1 LRKIARKNLTM
12 LSGIRHFLFDLD
24 GTLVDS
30 SPLHEAAYRAALAP
44 NHARLLAGFDYRAIA
59 GLPTPTALAQLGVAE
74 EDIPRL
80 TQAKQAHYRGAL
92 NSLKPLPGAAE
103 LLAMLRERGAEIA
116 IVTSASRASAQ
127 AALAATELAGFVALL
142 VAAED
147 VVSAKPA
154 PDPFWAALK
163 LLDAKPSHSIAIE
176 DALSGV
182 LSARAAGLKV
192 IGMHHEILRGVSDFY
207 FSDFAALK
215 QFLAKLPA

>member
-1 LRKIARKNLTM
+1 M

-30 SPLHEAAYRAALAP
+30 SPLHEAAYRAVLATD
-44 NHARLLAGFDYRAIA
+44 HAHLLAGFDYRAIA
-59 GLPTPTALAQLGVAE
+59 GLPTQAALAQLGVAQ

-92 NSLKPLPGAAE
+92 KNLKPLPGAVD
-103 LLAMLRERGAEIA
+103 LLAVLRERGDEIA
-116 IVTSASRASAQ
+116 IVTSASRTSAQ
-127 AALAATELAGFVALL
+127 AAMAVTGLAAFVPIV
-142 VAAED
+142 VASED
-147 VVSAKPA
+147 VASAKPA
-154 PDPFWAALK
+154 PDPYLAALK

-192 IGMHHEILRGVSDFY
+192 IGMHHEALRGLSDFY
-207 FSDFAALK
+207 FSDFAAFK
-215 QFLAKLPA
+215 QFLATA